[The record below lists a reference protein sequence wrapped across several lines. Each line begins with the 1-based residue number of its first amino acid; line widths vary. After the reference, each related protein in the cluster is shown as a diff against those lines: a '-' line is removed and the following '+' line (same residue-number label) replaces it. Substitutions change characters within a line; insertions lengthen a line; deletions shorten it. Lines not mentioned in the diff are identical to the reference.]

1 MEVLNKVKET
11 LKPLFDAIDDHF
23 QSFEPLTKLAS
34 LFRIRPAYIILVLFI
49 MAVIAL
55 GTGLLSNVFVAIVGF
70 IYPAYMT
77 FKVNNGRL
85 RP

>member
-1 MEVLNKVKET
+1 MEALNKVKET

-23 QSFEPLTKLAS
+23 SSFEPLIKLAQ
-34 LFRIRPAYIILVLFI
+34 LLKIRPAYIILTLFV

-55 GTGLLSNVFVAIVGF
+55 GTGLLSNVFVAIFGF

-77 FKVNNGRL
+77 FKVTNI
-85 RP
+85 